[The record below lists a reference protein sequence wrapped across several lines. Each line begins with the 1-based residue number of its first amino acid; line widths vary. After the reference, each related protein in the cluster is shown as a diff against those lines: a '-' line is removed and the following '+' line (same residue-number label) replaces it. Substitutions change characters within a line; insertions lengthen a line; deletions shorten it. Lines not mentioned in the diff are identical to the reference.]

1 MRISYAL
8 TVYNEHIELDELL
21 TLLENCKDSEDE
33 IIVQCDKGNTTEQV
47 YKVLDKHNQKYIEY
61 PLNNNFSKYKNNLKE
76 NCNGDW
82 IFQIDADE
90 LPNKKL
96 LKYIKKIIKAN
107 PRADLLSVPRVNTVE
122 GLRKEHID
130 KWGWNINSEGWVNWP
145 DYQNRIILNNSEIKW
160 VNKVHE
166 KITGYRK
173 SVVLPKDKRWCLF
186 HFKEIIKQEQQN
198 NYYDSL

>member
-130 KWGWNINSEGWVNWP
+130 KWGWNINSEGWINWP

-166 KITGYRK
+166 KIAGYRK